1 MKKLKTSTVAR
12 VIAIILF
19 CVLAL
24 TMAASA
30 ILSVMLENWGAYSE
44 DKEQTR
50 INALNELAWSHLY
63 AAHNMLEA
71 GVDGKYILSD
81 TNFRFSVADSSGNKL
96 YSNYKNEEIICRV
109 ITDIEPRY
117 HIESMTERPVPTAEA
132 SNSVPVYTIVRNDT
146 GEVLEIPAGEE
157 LEKWLEENS
166 LHMTGYVLKDMNVKD
181 SYYWRNNAVDTL
193 YPYKYELIIAA
204 AVSAV
209 LLLIV
214 LAFLLSA
221 AGHRKDSEE
230 IVLNFVDKI
239 PLDIFAVCAVAA
251 LGIPI
256 SIMSETNIQPDVFSL
271 VVIAL
276 FSIWMLT
283 VTLITLMSLAVRV
296 KSRTFIKNCLCLK
309 ILAWCWNVAKKLLVF
324 AFEMIKSLSMSKRF
338 VLFAALVLFV
348 EVFLIA
354 LDTAVIFFLW
364 ALNIA
369 AALLLF
375 AYIVY
380 CFTKLRAGAKELSAG
395 NLTCNIDTKF
405 MRGEFL
411 EHANDL
417 MHIREGMNRAV
428 NERMKSE
435 RFQSEL
441 ITNVSHD
448 IKTPLTSIVNYVDL
462 LEKEELSNEKAKE
475 YVEVLSRQ
483 SAKLKKLIGDLI
495 EASKASTGV
504 LAVNP
509 EHIELGVL
517 LEQCAGEYTERLQN
531 AGLKLLLTKPDETVA
546 IMADGRHMWRILD
559 NLMGNVLKYAQP
571 GTRVYLGLERE
582 GEKAIISL
590 RNISRDELN
599 ISGEEL
605 MERFVRG
612 DSSRSTEG
620 SGLGLAIA
628 KSLCE
633 LQGGAMSLSVDGDLF
648 KVILEFNIKA

>member
-1 MKKLKTSTVAR
+1 MKKLKTSVAAKI
-12 VIAIILF
+12 IALILF
-19 CVLAL
+19 CAFAL

-30 ILSVMLENWGAYSE
+30 TLSMLLENWGAYSE
-44 DKEQTR
+44 DRDQTK
-50 INALNELAWSHLY
+50 INAMQELAWSHLY
-63 AAHNMLEA
+63 AAHDMLEN

-81 TNFRFSVADSSGNKL
+81 TNFRFSVADKDGKIL
-96 YSNYKNEEIICRV
+96 YSNYKNEAKLCRV

-117 HIESMTERPVPTAEA
+117 HIRGSTGGSGGVE
-132 SNSVPVYTIVRNDT
+132 TILTVVRNDT

-157 LEKWLEENS
+157 LQKWLEENS
-166 LHMTGYVLKDMNVKD
+166 LHVTGYVLKDMTVKD
-181 SYYWRNNAVDTL
+181 GYYWRNQAVDMI

-204 AVSAV
+204 TVSAV
-209 LLLIV
+209 LMLIV
-214 LAFLLSA
+214 LVFLLSA

-239 PLDIFAVCAVAA
+239 PLDVFAVCAVSA

-256 SIMSETNIQPDVFSL
+256 SIMSETNIQADLFSF
-271 VVIAL
+271 VVIGL
-276 FSIWMLT
+276 FSVWMLT

-338 VLFAALVLFV
+338 VLFAALVLFI
-348 EVFLIA
+348 EVFLLA

-375 AYIVY
+375 AYIVF

-395 NLTCNIDTKF
+395 SLTCNIDTKF

-411 EHANDL
+411 EHAND
-417 MHIREGMNRAV
+417 MMNIRSGLTRAV

-462 LEKEELSNEKAKE
+462 LEKEELNNEKAKE

-504 LAVNP
+504 LAVNLEP
-509 EHIELGVL
+509 CELRVL
-517 LEQCAGEYTERLQN
+517 VDQCAGEYSERLQN
-531 AGLKLLLTKPDETVA
+531 AGLKLMVTKPEEELK

-571 GTRVYLGLERE
+571 STRVYFSLSRDED
-582 GEKAIISL
+582 KAKLTL

-633 LQGGAMSLSVDGDLF
+633 LQGGEMSLSVDGDLF
-648 KVILEFNIKA
+648 KVVLIFKLI

>member
-1 MKKLKTSTVAR
+1 MKKLKSSVAAK
-12 VIAIILF
+12 VIALILLCTF
-19 CVLAL
+19 AL

-30 ILSVMLENWGAYSE
+30 MLSMLLENWGAYSE
-44 DKEQTR
+44 DRDQTK
-50 INALNELAWSHLY
+50 INAMQELAWAHLY
-63 AAHNMLEA
+63 AAHDMLED

-81 TNFRFSVADSSGNKL
+81 TNFRFSVADKDGNIL
-96 YSNYKNEEIICRV
+96 YSNYKNEAKLCRV

-117 HIESMTERPVPTAEA
+117 HIKSSTGGIGEVD
-132 SNSVPVYTIVRNDT
+132 TILTVVRNDT

-157 LEKWLEENS
+157 LQKWKEENS
-166 LHMTGYVLKDMNVKD
+166 LHVTGYVLKDMAVKD
-181 SYYWRNNAVDTL
+181 GYYWRNQAVDML
-193 YPYKYELIIAA
+193 YSHKYELIIAA
-204 AVSAV
+204 AVSTV
-209 LLLIV
+209 LMIIVLVFLLL
-214 LAFLLSA
+214 A

-230 IVLNFVDKI
+230 IVLSFVDKI
-239 PLDIFAVCAVAA
+239 PLDVFAVCAVFA

-256 SIMSETNIQPDVFSL
+256 SIMSETNIQPDLFGF
-271 VVIAL
+271 VVLGL
-276 FSIWMLT
+276 FSIWILT
-283 VTLITLMSLAVRV
+283 VTLITLMSLAVRI

-309 ILAWCWNVAKKLLVF
+309 ILAWCWNMAKKLLVF

-338 VLFAALVLFV
+338 VLFAVLVLFV
-348 EVFLIA
+348 ELFLMLLSG
-354 LDTAVIFFLW
+354 LDAAMSFFLW

-369 AALLLF
+369 ATLIFF
-375 AYIVY
+375 AYIVF
-380 CFTKLRAGAKELSAG
+380 CFTKLRAGAKELGAG
-395 NLTCNIDTKF
+395 SLTCSIDTKF

-411 EHANDL
+411 EHAND
-417 MHIREGMNRAV
+417 MMNIRSGLTRAV

-462 LEKEELSNEKAKE
+462 LEKEELNNEKAKE

-509 EHIELGVL
+509 EVCELGVL
-517 LEQCAGEYTERLQN
+517 LDQCAGEYTERLHN
-531 AGLKLLLTKPDETVA
+531 AGLKLMVTKPEEDLK

-559 NLMGNVLKYAQP
+559 NLMGNVLKYAQQ
-571 GTRVYLGLERE
+571 GTRVYFSLDRE
-582 GEKAIISL
+582 DNKAVIGL

-599 ISGEEL
+599 VSGDEL

-633 LQGGAMSLSVDGDLF
+633 LQGGEMSLSVDGDLF
-648 KVILEFNIKA
+648 KVILKFNIMA